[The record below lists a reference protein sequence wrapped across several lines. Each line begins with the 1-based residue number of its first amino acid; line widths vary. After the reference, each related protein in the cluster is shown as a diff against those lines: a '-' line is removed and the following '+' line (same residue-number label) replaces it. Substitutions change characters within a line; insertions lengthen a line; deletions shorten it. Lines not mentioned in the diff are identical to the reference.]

1 MLKDVV
7 NCNRPVSWGWLPS
20 VTGAS
25 GACVWPEDERNET
38 RAGVN
43 HLQKI
48 LFHVEEV
55 PRDETR
61 LRGFPGL
68 WKSHRLFKHLL
79 WITYHRRNILWF
91 LD

>member
-1 MLKDVV
+1 M
-7 NCNRPVSWGWLPS
+7 
-20 VTGAS
+20 
-25 GACVWPEDERNET
+25 

-43 HLQKI
+43 HFQI

-79 WITYHRRNILWF
+79 WIA
-91 LD
+91 

>member
-1 MLKDVV
+1 M
-7 NCNRPVSWGWLPS
+7 GWLPS
-20 VTGAS
+20 ATEES
-25 GACVWPEDERNET
+25 GARGSPEEESSEM

-43 HLQKI
+43 HFQEI

-68 WKSHRLFKHLL
+68 WKSHRF
-79 WITYHRRNILWF
+79 F
-91 LD
+91 